1 MTSLADVEPVLDSP
15 VPLEP
20 GGGGLGLASVIG
32 REQTR
37 VDHLNMLPALDSPGA
52 SDLDHLSGCGE
63 VHSGGSLN
71 LLDSTSHPPTV
82 TGVDA

>member
-1 MTSLADVEPVLDSP
+1 MA
-15 VPLEP
+15 
-20 GGGGLGLASVIG
+20 LGWASAMD

-63 VHSGGSLN
+63 VHPGGDLN
-71 LLDSTSHPPTV
+71 RLDSAPHPPPMR
-82 TGVDA
+82 GVDA